1 MTAYLEIDDA
11 LYIIEQYGFYVRD
24 VGLLQSAL
32 ARPATIVAGQETYP
46 GLARKSAVLLE
57 SAARNHA
64 LIDGNKRTA
73 WTLMVVFLGLNGYRH
88 NFPTDDAF
96 DLVVGV
102 ASGSITSEQSSDLIS
117 AHLIATPRP

>member
-32 ARPATIVAGQETYP
+32 ARPATIVASQETYP
-46 GLARKSAVLLE
+46 GLARKAAVLLE
-57 SAARNHA
+57 SVARNHA
-64 LIDGNKRTA
+64 LIDGNRRTA

-96 DLVVGV
+96 DLVIGV
-102 ASGSITSEQSSDLIS
+102 ARGSTTIEQSTDLIS
-117 AHLIATPRP
+117 AHLIATPGI